1 MLVKIFSQLM
11 ASVRALLILGV
22 LIFAKSS
29 TFVSSNIS
37 LVRFQMLL
45 IMTLRLQYTVSK
57 NKIYLPLAT
66 VFVAASR
73 WQLFFCSHRSKF
85 FFLIQVSSIL
95 ALSLSSLRQVSFLLL
110 FSHSHSF
117 FLSIFFPPCIF
128 VFCIYLMHLLS
139 YVQTLS
145 KILFCFHLFTIYA
158 TLTSCCPFFSFTGS
172 FSQTN
177 TVSRN
182 FIPTCFHRNVAFLGK
197 DFFSAETKQF
207 STGISIR
214 WWTHWDKLGN

>member
-37 LVRFQMLL
+37 LVRFQMFL
-45 IMTLRLQYTVSK
+45 IMTLRLQYTASK

-95 ALSLSSLRQVSFLLL
+95 AFSLSSLRQVSFLLL

-128 VFCIYLMHLLS
+128 VCIYLMHL
-139 YVQTLS
+139 
-145 KILFCFHLFTIYA
+145 
-158 TLTSCCPFFSFTGS
+158 
-172 FSQTN
+172 
-177 TVSRN
+177 
-182 FIPTCFHRNVAFLGK
+182 
-197 DFFSAETKQF
+197 
-207 STGISIR
+207 
-214 WWTHWDKLGN
+214 